1 MEKSEE
7 EVAWEKEREINI
19 ELVDLSDREEYV
31 EFVRQ
36 NCYPDEPLCASC
48 EVLDVKGWFDRQML
62 AKVDEL
68 FVHEPLELHQKNP
81 ACMVARCTRTGKV
94 VGIRT
99 AEVIN
104 KDSFKKEPSLSFLG
118 EENLLNL
125 HLLFSTF
132 AYWIIFTAF
141 HRKRQLT

>member
-1 MEKSEE
+1 
-7 EVAWEKEREINI
+7 
-19 ELVDLSDREEYV
+19 
-31 EFVRQ
+31 
-36 NCYPDEPLCASC
+36 
-48 EVLDVKGWFDRQML
+48 ML

-81 ACMVARCTRTGKV
+81 ACMVARCTKTGKV